1 MNTKFRT
8 LRSLVIG
15 AVAFVV
21 FLSPI
26 ALHNRIYAGEGYAAS
41 TRAVQSPNEFQ
52 ETIKRVVDDKSVS
65 RESNSLGVYTDL
77 LSSSGTLLLGA
88 VNPENTRYFGASAI
102 NSMGTAMA
110 SLISNPPASAQVWLA
125 DMMQNSPFVP
135 QAYAQGI
142 GFKSLSP
149 ILPIWK
155 AFRDL
160 SYVFFVVAF
169 MVVGFLIMFRQKMGG
184 QAAVTLTS
192 ALPNLIITLLL
203 ITFSYAIAG
212 LVIDM
217 MYIVIYLII
226 GVMKNTNPPLL
237 PAALDRAGIWGD
249 KISLEDI
256 ALSNNIFSNGLQLVF
271 GGNVNS
277 PTANAAKAV
286 GEIVRNFFASAESSG
301 SVTTAIG
308 SIVGG
313 GVNVLAYLIFAVAIF
328 FAVTKTFFQLLMS
341 YVMFLLSV
349 IFSPFTLMVGAF
361 TGKTDYENWFKNLLA
376 SLAPFPVV
384 ITMIF
389 LAMILAGQ
397 GPDSSKAGWRGGSGG
412 IGFQAPQIGLIT
424 DSGAVAAVQGLLAIG
439 ILMLI
444 PEAVKYSKEW
454 LNAKS
459 PFEKYMGDI
468 NANLKRGWEGGE
480 LVPGLGLKMG
490 GAKQLIPGLA
500 QAGVGAG
507 VGGAI
512 GSVGG
517 GLLGAKIAKDQGGG
531 TGAQIAAGLFGAGV
545 GGAGGAV
552 VGAGAPV
559 MKTVIEKASPKVQ
572 QAVQFVGKADKAAE
586 VVQDILRKQKA
597 DKAVE
602 EGLIATSASDT
613 TQVGGP
619 RS

>member
-1 MNTKFRT
+1 MNTT
-8 LRSLVIG
+8 LRVFRSLVIG

-21 FLSPI
+21 FLSPV
-26 ALHNRIYAGEGYAAS
+26 ALSQVFAAPISPENAAAS
-41 TRAVQSPNEFQ
+41 IQGYRAVQSPNEFQ
-52 ETIKRVVDDKSVS
+52 ETIGRVVDDKSVS
-65 RESNSLGVYTDL
+65 REFNSLGVFTDL

-88 VNPENTRYFGASAI
+88 EDSRYSKYFGTSAI
-102 NSMGTAMA
+102 QTMGTAMA
-110 SLISNPPASAQVWLA
+110 GLISNPPASAQVWLA

-184 QAAVTLTS
+184 QAAVTITS

-217 MYIVIYLII
+217 MYIAIYLII
-226 GVMKNTNPPLL
+226 GVIKNAHLL
-237 PAALDRAGIWGD
+237 PVDGLERAGSWGN

-256 ALSNNIFSNGLQLVF
+256 ALSNNIFSNGLQLVL

-286 GEIVRNFFASAESSG
+286 GAIVEGFFSSAKSDNSVANAAGKIIGG
-301 SVTTAIG
+301 S
-308 SIVGG
+308 
-313 GVNVLAYLIFAVAIF
+313 VNVLAYLIFAVAIF

-341 YVMFLLSV
+341 YVTFLLSV

-361 TGKTDYENWFKNLLA
+361 TGKTDFEQWFKNLLA
-376 SLAPFPVV
+376 ALAPFPVV

-397 GPDSSKAGWRGGSGG
+397 CTTSDCSAVGWTGGSGG
-412 IGFQAPQIGLIT
+412 VGFQAPQIGLVS
-424 DSGAVAAVQGLLAIG
+424 DSGAIAAVQGLLAIG

-454 LNAKS
+454 IGAKS

-468 NANLKRGWEGGE
+468 NANLQKGWTGGE
-480 LVPGLGLKMG
+480 V
-490 GAKQLIPGLA
+490 IPGLKA
-500 QAGVGAG
+500 TQI
-507 VGGAI
+507 GGAQKLLQ
-512 GSVGG
+512 VGYK
-517 GLLGAKIAKDQGGG
+517 GATEVAKEP
-531 TGAQIAAGLFGAGV
+531 ARWIPRGV
-545 GGAGGAV
+545 SEGV
-552 VGAGAPV
+552 TIPSQR
-559 MKTVIEKASPKVQ
+559 MQ
-572 QAVQFVGKADKAAE
+572 QAQDLRASFSEIPTQVAQFT
-586 VVQDILRKQKA
+586 QRFRS
-597 DKAVE
+597 
-602 EGLIATSASDT
+602 TSAPTPTPATPGATPATPPPDVSMD
-613 TQVGGP
+613 V
-619 RS
+619 

>member
-1 MNTKFRT
+1 MRA
-8 LRSLVIG
+8 LRSLSIG
-15 AVAFVV
+15 AVALVV

-26 ALHNRIYAGEGYAAS
+26 ITSMSYADVGERAAS
-41 TRAVQSPNEFQ
+41 QNRAVQSPNDFQ
-52 ETIKRVVDDKSVS
+52 TTVKTVIDNQGESLETTNTRSLSNTLSALGTMMVS
-65 RESNSLGVYTDL
+65 TD
-77 LSSSGTLLLGA
+77 
-88 VNPENTRYFGASAI
+88 NPENARVFGTSAI
-102 NSMGTAMA
+102 QSMGNAVA

-192 ALPNLIITLLL
+192 ALPNLIITLLM

-212 LVIDM
+212 LVIDI
-217 MYIVIYLII
+217 MYLVIYLII
-226 GVMKNTNPPLL
+226 GVLKNTNPPLL
-237 PAALDRAGIWGD
+237 PAVLDRAGIWGD

-286 GEIVRNFFASAESSG
+286 GAIVAGFFTSADSDG
-301 SVTTAIG
+301 SVTKAIG
-308 SIVGG
+308 GIIGG

-397 GPDSSKAGWRGGSGG
+397 GTSAGWRGGSGG
-412 IGFQAPQIGLIT
+412 VGFQAPQIGLIT
-424 DSGAVAAVQGLLAIG
+424 DSGAIAAVQGLLAIG

-507 VGGAI
+507 VGGAV

-517 GLLGAKIAKDQGGG
+517 GLLGAKIAKDQGAG
-531 TGAQIAAGLFGAGV
+531 TGGQLLAAFGGAAV

-552 VGAGAPV
+552 AGAAGPALV
-559 MKTVIEKASPKVQ
+559 PKIQTVISKGGEFVETAEKVSTIYDKVITEPSRIRRGASDIKKASS
-572 QAVQFVGKADKAAE
+572 ATNASAASVAPE
-586 VVQDILRKQKA
+586 NP
-597 DKAVE
+597 
-602 EGLIATSASDT
+602 ST
-613 TQVGGP
+613 TT
-619 RS
+619 

>member
-1 MNTKFRT
+1 MNTKVQA
-8 LRSLVIG
+8 LRSLVVG
-15 AVAFVV
+15 AIALVV

-26 ALHNRIYAGEGYAAS
+26 GVAYIHAEEGERSAPS
-41 TRAVQSPNEFQ
+41 TRAVQSPNEYQ
-52 ETIKRVVDDKSVS
+52 KEVKEVNTNRS
-65 RESNSLGVYTDL
+65 ESLNTTVTHIGAG
-77 LSSSGTLLLGA
+77 LSNFMSTMLIGTE
-88 VNPENTRYFGASAI
+88 NPNDNLVFGNSAI
-102 NSMGTAMA
+102 ASMGTAMA
-110 SLISNPPASAQVWLA
+110 GLISNPPASAQVWLA
-125 DMMQNSPFVP
+125 DMMQGSPFVP

-169 MVVGFLIMFRQKMGG
+169 MIVGFLIMFRQKMGG

-192 ALPNLIITLLL
+192 ALPNLIITLLM

-212 LVIDM
+212 LVIDL
-217 MYIVIYLII
+217 MYIVIYLVI
-226 GVMKNTNPPLL
+226 GVIKNANLL
-237 PAALDRAGIWGD
+237 PDSLPRAGIWGD

-286 GEIVRNFFASAESSG
+286 GEIVRNFFTSADSDG
-301 SVTTAIG
+301 SVTKAIG
-308 SIVGG
+308 GIVGG

-361 TGKTDYENWFKNLLA
+361 TGKTDYENWFKNLIA
-376 SLAPFPVV
+376 SLLPFPVV

-397 GPDSSKAGWRGGSGG
+397 GTSAGWRGGSGG
-412 IGFQAPQIGLIT
+412 VGFQAPQIGLMT
-424 DSGAVAAVQGLLAIG
+424 DTGAIAAVQGLLAIG

-444 PEAVKYSKEW
+444 PEAVKYSKDW
-454 LNAKS
+454 IGAKS

-507 VGGAI
+507 AGALAGGAGGAI
-512 GSVGG
+512 G
-517 GLLGAKIAKDQGGG
+517 GAMLARGQGAG
-531 TGAQIAAGLFGAGV
+531 TGGQIVAAVLGGV
-545 GGAGGAV
+545 GGAGAGAV
-552 VGAGAPV
+552 VGAGAPIIREV
-559 MKTVIEKASPKVQ
+559 VKTATPKVKQ
-572 QAVQFVGKADKAAE
+572 VVEFAGTVDKFGEKISDISRARDDKTRAE
-586 VVQDILRKQKA
+586 TKRTPPPSVPP
-597 DKAVE
+597 
-602 EGLIATSASDT
+602 SMASDT
-613 TQVGGP
+613 P
-619 RS
+619 LDPN